1 MARILGYI
9 ATSLD
14 GFIATQQH
22 GLDWLF
28 KHDQL
33 QLGEH
38 DYNLFLQR
46 IRTVV
51 MGRATYDFLAADPN
65 PWPYGAQ
72 RVMVVT
78 SRPIDHPK
86 GPLQTRSD
94 IDALIAELRALDDGD
109 VWMLGGGQL
118 QMAFMERGAL
128 DELEIYVMP
137 EIIGGGFPLFPATG
151 LRASPTL
158 LSAKV
163 IEPGCVRMHYR
174 FD

>member
-9 ATSLD
+9 ASRLD
-14 GFIATQQH
+14 GFIATPEH

-33 QLGEH
+33 ELGEH
-38 DYNLFLQR
+38 DDHLFLHR

-51 MGRATYDFLAADPN
+51 TYDFLAADPG
-65 PWPYGAQ
+65 PWPYAEQ
-72 RVMVVT
+72 RVVVVT
-78 SRPIDHPK
+78 SRPIEHPK
-86 GPLQTRSD
+86 GPLETRSD
-94 IDALIAELRALDDGD
+94 IDALVAELRALDDGD

-118 QMAFMERGAL
+118 QMAFLQRGAL
-128 DELEIYVMP
+128 DELEVYVMP
-137 EIIGGGFPLFPATG
+137 EIIGGGYPLFPASG

>member
-14 GFIATQQH
+14 GFIATPEH

-28 KHDQL
+28 RHDQL

-38 DYNLFLQR
+38 DYTLFLQR

-51 MGRATYDFLAADPN
+51 MGRATYDFLAADPG

-72 RVMVVT
+72 RVLVVT
-78 SRPIDHPK
+78 SRPIDDPK
-86 GPLQTRSD
+86 GPLETRSD
-94 IDALIAELRALDDGD
+94 IDALIGELR
-109 VWMLGGGQL
+109 
-118 QMAFMERGAL
+118 AL

-137 EIIGGGFPLFPATG
+137 EIIGGGFALFPATG
-151 LRASPTL
+151 LQVSPTL